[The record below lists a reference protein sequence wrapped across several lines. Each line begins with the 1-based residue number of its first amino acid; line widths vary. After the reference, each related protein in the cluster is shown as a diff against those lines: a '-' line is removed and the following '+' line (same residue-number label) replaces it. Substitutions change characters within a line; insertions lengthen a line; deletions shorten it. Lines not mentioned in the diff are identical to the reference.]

1 MKAGF
6 PIVKNRRL
14 GHTVCS
20 CTLFLTDDGPC
31 WFFFF
36 TSVDLAHADSDRCL
50 QSVLADA
57 VPVERLQ
64 AAATPDAA
72 ADDDAGGDSDHA
84 DGGANPDHTAAAT
97 AILGDVGACGGG
109 GSGGGG
115 AGGLGEIEAVTACW
129 LAAQS
134 PAGEADG
141 ATITQLGK
149 FIELNAIKVMA
160 PLGLLELAEHDDAAD
175 IALSQHCHSTVTK
188 LLPTA
193 SRPMLLDAIAKR
205 MKALNPD
212 PHPADAAAANAAAAA
227 AVEPPGGG
235 LSRLAAAAAAA
246 GRVSSPG
253 TTVPPR
259 AGRAT
264 ASARRPAGSRP
275 QRGGGPGSSVQPCCG
290 WWPTSGS
297 SLRPEAQYSGLRLDF
312 GYLILHISRRCAAL
326 HTSHP

>member
-1 MKAGF
+1 M
-6 PIVKNRRL
+6 
-14 GHTVCS
+14 
-20 CTLFLTDDGPC
+20 
-31 WFFFF
+31 
-36 TSVDLAHADSDRCL
+36 
-50 QSVLADA
+50 LADA

-188 LLPTA
+188 LLPAA

-227 AVEPPGGG
+227 AVEPPGVVETGG
-235 LSRLAAAAAAA
+235 GGGGGGKGQLPRNNGATAGGAGDGKRAPPGRIQAAAWRWARQLSSTVLWVVAYL
-246 GRVSSPG
+246 RVQLETRG
-253 TTVPPR
+253 AVFWT
-259 AGRAT
+259 
-264 ASARRPAGSRP
+264 SA
-275 QRGGGPGSSVQPCCG
+275 
-290 WWPTSGS
+290 
-297 SLRPEAQYSGLRLDF
+297 
-312 GYLILHISRRCAAL
+312 
-326 HTSHP
+326 